1 MGRMLPEDSLFY
13 LFINYSAKP
22 KRGFNFV
29 TYERNGKKHYRH
41 GLKEK
46 LQNPNTNR
54 FPCFDHPE
62 MKFSREIS
70 VIVPENF
77 IVISN
82 GGA

>member
-1 MGRMLPEDSLFY
+1 MLPEDSLFY

-29 TYERNGKKHYRH
+29 TYERNGKKHWEAWTQGEASRIQIQIGSLALNY
-41 GLKEK
+41 
-46 LQNPNTNR
+46 
-54 FPCFDHPE
+54 PE